1 MDPCHLGQSFQI
13 SHHLIR
19 INVKTVATFRPAI
32 LLAGP
37 PNAQRLRSRTLSME
51 SAAACLLDS
60 PSKSLMNL
68 TSISDSWLIF
78 MWSSFFC
85 PPTSWPFRCFHAGL
99 NLKKNQHG
107 VNCSYH
113 IMMIMMKFWFAYF
126 WFLPN
131 TLKAKGKKINLMGG
145 IVKQPQRLCFRKT
158 ACSFPGNGLRHRH
171 NHFSPQPTLVT
182 IYLLEYLESFDR
194 IVFW

>member
-1 MDPCHLGQSFQI
+1 MPPWTEFSYQI
-13 SHHLIR
+13 SHHPIL

-68 TSISDSWLIF
+68 TSISDSWLIL

-85 PPTSWPFRCFHAGL
+85 PPTSWSFRCFHVGF
-99 NLKKNQHG
+99 NLEKKTAWRQLLL
-107 VNCSYH
+107 SYH
-113 IMMIMMKFWFAYF
+113 DDHDEILVCLFLVFAQHIES
-126 WFLPN
+126 
-131 TLKAKGKKINLMGG
+131 K
-145 IVKQPQRLCFRKT
+145 RKE
-158 ACSFPGNGLRHRH
+158 
-171 NHFSPQPTLVT
+171 
-182 IYLLEYLESFDR
+182 I
-194 IVFW
+194 

>member
-1 MDPCHLGQSFQI
+1 MCTSVRLWTHATLDRVFLSD
-13 SHHLIR
+13 HHPIR
-19 INVKTVATFRPAI
+19 INVKTVATFPPAI

-85 PPTSWPFRCFHAGL
+85 PPTSWPFRCFHVGL
-99 NLKKNQHG
+99 NLKKISIASTALII
-107 VNCSYH
+107 C

-131 TLKAKGKKINLMGG
+131 TAKAKRKKFNLIGG
-145 IVKQPQRLCFRKT
+145 IVKQPQRLCF
-158 ACSFPGNGLRHRH
+158 
-171 NHFSPQPTLVT
+171 
-182 IYLLEYLESFDR
+182 
-194 IVFW
+194 